1 MADAF
6 KAILHRVHLQP
17 PTNLPRAAHAFQV
30 LVSSQ
35 VQLRENTRSV
45 LLEQASKI
53 RRRKKTDN
61 HYHR

>member
-6 KAILHRVHLQP
+6 KAILHGGRLQP
-17 PTNLPRAAHAFQV
+17 PTNLPCATHAIQA